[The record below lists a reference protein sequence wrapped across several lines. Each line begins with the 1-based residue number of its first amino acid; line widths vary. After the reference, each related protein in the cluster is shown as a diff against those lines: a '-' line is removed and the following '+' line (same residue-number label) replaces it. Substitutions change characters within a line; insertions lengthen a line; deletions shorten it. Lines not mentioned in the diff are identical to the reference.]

1 MRSIISESP
10 NGKQRIVID
19 PSSET
24 VTFHGCHISPAKSFF
39 SIARPQAEFV
49 CRFEDI
55 LSVHEVRVRGF
66 LHIKKIVTA
75 HGSTV
80 YGAKWTNFDETWNML
95 RSIGKT
101 APDYPIIEKPDI
113 AGIFIIGGLAV
124 IVLILIFIYFW
135 LTGDWI

>member
-55 LSVHEVRVRGF
+55 LNLPDDWEREGGRMCVRQ
-66 LHIKKIVTA
+66 IVTA
-75 HGSTV
+75 
-80 YGAKWTNFDETWNML
+80 YGHAFFRADWTNFDETRNILREITKSTPDAPMQANFNVAGRLLML
-95 RSIGKT
+95 VSAT
-101 APDYPIIEKPDI
+101 I
-113 AGIFIIGGLAV
+113 A
-124 IVLILIFIYFW
+124 LILIFVFFW
-135 LTGDWI
+135 LTGN